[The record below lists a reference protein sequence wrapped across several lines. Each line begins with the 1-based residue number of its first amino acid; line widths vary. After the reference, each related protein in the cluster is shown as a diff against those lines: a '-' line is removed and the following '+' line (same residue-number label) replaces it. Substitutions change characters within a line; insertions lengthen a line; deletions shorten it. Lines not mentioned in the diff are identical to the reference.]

1 MNRESS
7 IKETYSISNREIV
20 AVNVKFL
27 NSCSV
32 LIKADRVFVS
42 PYCCFIYNSCL
53 LIQQNITK
61 KKKTLISAMVRKIT
75 RTNLKICIL
84 D

>member
-1 MNRESS
+1 MLIKADRVFVSPYCCFIYKSYILVQCISTCEKLPMNRESS
-7 IKETYSISNREIV
+7 IKKTYSISNREIV

-42 PYCCFIYNSCL
+42 PY
-53 LIQQNITK
+53 
-61 KKKTLISAMVRKIT
+61 
-75 RTNLKICIL
+75 
-84 D
+84 

>member
-7 IKETYSISNREIV
+7 IKKTYSILNREIV
-20 AVNVKFL
+20 AAKVKLL

-42 PYCCFIYNSCL
+42 PYCCFIFKCYILVQCISTCEKLPMNRESS
-53 LIQQNITK
+53 I
-61 KKKTLISAMVRKIT
+61 KKTYSIKQRDS
-75 RTNLKICIL
+75 CS
-84 D
+84 